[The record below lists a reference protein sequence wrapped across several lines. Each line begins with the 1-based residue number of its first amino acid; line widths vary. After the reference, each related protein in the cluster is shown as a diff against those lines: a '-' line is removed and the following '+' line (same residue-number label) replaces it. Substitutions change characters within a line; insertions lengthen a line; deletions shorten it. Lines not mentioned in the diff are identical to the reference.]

1 MRLMSKMLM
10 VVALMVAM
18 LVIGCGQAV
27 KEPAKAA
34 APSVADKIKAA
45 GFEMVKIDEV
55 KAIVGNGVYS
65 KERGTLIDAR
75 PARVSDK
82 GYIPTSFNLP
92 DTKFDEYFPAFEK
105 LGLAKDDLIVTYCG
119 GVKCGKSLIVAK
131 ELRAKGYTNI
141 RIYLDGEPDW
151 TKQGKHIEIAMS
163 VAKKNFDKGGFVFID
178 ARPERVFKKGTIAGS
193 INIPDTKF
201 DEYKDQL
208 PADKNAAVIAF
219 CGGFKC
225 EKSHVVAERMLAMG
239 YTNVSV
245 YAGGVPEWKA
255 AGYPMAKGG
264 EAAAVKKEMKPMASD
279 GFKIE
284 EQGILITQFFI
295 DKLLDPA
302 DRPADVTIVDVRN
315 ADEVAAGKIPGSVN
329 VSSKVFQDEGCD
341 AFLSKMPKEGR
352 VVFHCASG
360 GRAGEV
366 YFGLLDDCKP
376 ADIDRYYFLDAGV
389 NCDTQPCK
397 IGM

>member
-10 VVALMVAM
+10 VVALMVTM
-18 LVIGCGQAV
+18 LVIGCGQA
-27 KEPAKAA
+27 AKAPVEGKGG
-34 APSVADKIKAA
+34 PSVAEKIKAA

-55 KAIVGNGVYS
+55 KEIVGNGVYS
-65 KERGTLIDAR
+65 KERGTLVDAR
-75 PARVSDK
+75 PERSYDK
-82 GYIPTSFNLP
+82 GHIATSQALP
-92 DTKFDEYFPAFEK
+92 DTKFDAFFPEFEK
-105 LGLAKDDLIVTYCG
+105 LGLNKDDLIVTYCG

-131 ELRAKGYTNI
+131 ALRAKGYTNI
-141 RIYLDGEPDW
+141 KIYLDGEPDW
-151 TKQGKHIEIAMS
+151 TKKGNYLEISMS

-178 ARPERVFKKGTIAGS
+178 ARPARVFKKGTIAGS

-201 DEYKDQL
+201 YEYKDQL
-208 PADKNAAVIAF
+208 PADKNVAVIAF

-225 EKSHVVAERMLAMG
+225 EKSHIVADKMLAMG
-239 YTNVSV
+239 YTNVVV

-264 EAAAVKKEMKPMASD
+264 AAPAMKKAASASSE

-295 DKLLDPA
+295 DELLDPA

-315 ADEVAAGKIPGSVN
+315 DDEVAAGKIPGTVH
-329 VSSKVFQDEGCD
+329 VTSKILHNDGCD

-376 ADIDRYYFLDAGV
+376 ADIDRYYFLDAAV